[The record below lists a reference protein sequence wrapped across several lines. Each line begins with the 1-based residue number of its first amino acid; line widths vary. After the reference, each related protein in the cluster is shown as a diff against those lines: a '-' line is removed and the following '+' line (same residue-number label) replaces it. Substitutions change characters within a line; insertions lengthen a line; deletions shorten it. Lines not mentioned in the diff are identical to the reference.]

1 MSIFQTC
8 LSNGITVE
16 PQRVP
21 RSENLRADYLSKN
34 IDYEDL
40 GITCEFFLFINNL
53 SGPFDIDRFARFK
66 NTKLDRF
73 NSLFWN
79 PGTEGVDCFSFSL
92 ARDNDWF
99 VPPISLIDK
108 CISHLITSN
117 ARGTIIVSKWPS
129 SYFWPMFFLTKPV
142 NSCLL

>member
-1 MSIFQTC
+1 MKGKPLNWITDNQNCVKIIESGSMKSDLHEIFLSIFQIC
-8 LSNGITVE
+8 LSNGITIE
-16 PQRVP
+16 AQWIP

-73 NSLFWN
+73 NSYILESWYR
-79 PGTEGVDCFSFSL
+79 G
-92 ARDNDWF
+92 RR
-99 VPPISLIDK
+99 LIQ
-108 CISHLITSN
+108 
-117 ARGTIIVSKWPS
+117 
-129 SYFWPMFFLTKPV
+129 FFLGER
-142 NSCLL
+142 